1 MSIALNE
8 VVSIFVIT
16 IVDSVVD
23 SVVLLM
29 LMLRLL
35 MLFLFVL
42 FVITFVVK
50 NDGLLFIVV
59 VFTVVL
65 EDPRP

>member
-8 VVSIFVIT
+8 VVSVFVIT
-16 IVDSVVD
+16 IVD

-35 MLFLFVL
+35 KLFLFVL
-42 FVITFVVK
+42 FVITFVVTD
-50 NDGLLFIVV
+50 DGLLFIVV

-65 EDPRP
+65 EVPRP